1 MRQLIIGEGQIG
13 QELIAAALGRGDEVT
28 VLRRSA
34 VSDADTRARY
44 GDHIRAGSGDH
55 IRAGAGDH
63 IRARYGDH
71 IRAGSGDDQILRIQG
86 DTADPDTLDR
96 ALRAGGGADVVQ
108 ATFHAPYDARI
119 WRRTL
124 PAAERVVLD
133 AAARADLPVV
143 FPESMYPFL
152 RTAGD
157 FHEGDPFAPGE
168 AKGEVRVDLINARRA
183 HPANTVSVV
192 AADLIGPTSVGTW
205 GSVINATVIEPL
217 AAGQRPFLTGSLAAE
232 HSLTHIPDLA
242 AAMLVAGDHVAD
254 LRQDG
259 LDGVV
264 HAPTAPA
271 RTLGAVVDHV
281 TEQLGARPRRLVT
294 LPRPALRL
302 AGLGQRVMY
311 EIAAIGDLWYR
322 DCRLHP
328 GVLATSYGLQP
339 TDWARAL
346 EASITAATSGQ
357 KNPIGHTGSPVS

>member
-34 VSDADTRARY
+34 VSDTDTRARY
-44 GDHIRAGSGDH
+44 GDHISAGHGDR
-55 IRAGAGDH
+55 ISAGH
-63 IRARYGDH
+63 
-71 IRAGSGDDQILRIQG
+71 GDDQNHRIHRIQG
-86 DTADPDTLDR
+86 DTTDPDTLDR
-96 ALRAGGGADVVQ
+96 ALRAAGGADVIQ
-108 ATFHAPYDARI
+108 ATFHAPYDSRI

-124 PAAERVVLD
+124 PAAEATVLD

-152 RTAGD
+152 RTAAD
-157 FHEGDPFAPGE
+157 VHEGDPFAPGE
-168 AKGEVRVDLINARRA
+168 AKGEIRVDLITARRA
-183 HPANTVSVV
+183 HPATTVSVV

-217 AAGQRPFLTGSLAAE
+217 AAGQRPFLTGALAAK

-242 AAMLVAGDHVAD
+242 AAMLVAGDHAAE

-271 RTLGAVVDHV
+271 HTLRAVVDQV
-281 TEQLGARPRRLVT
+281 TEQLDARRRRLVT
-294 LPRPALRL
+294 MPRPLLRL
-302 AGLGQRVMY
+302 AGLAQRSMY

-328 GVLATSYGLQP
+328 GVLATDYGLQP
-339 TDWARAL
+339 TDWVEAL
-346 EASITAATSGQ
+346 NASITAAASGQ
-357 KNPIGHTGSPVS
+357 TNPIGLTGSAVS